1 VAVLGKS
8 QKSIVQSMMFI
19 TKISTLK
26 TIIARCAEKSDGFK
40 RWNKSELHETQLW
53 SRGKMQVIKSRKN
66 MLSGDTLPDN
76 VSKEDIIHTETN
88 DGKLSVWWV

>member
-1 VAVLGKS
+1 
-8 QKSIVQSMMFI
+8 
-19 TKISTLK
+19 
-26 TIIARCAEKSDGFK
+26 
-40 RWNKSELHETQLW
+40 
-53 SRGKMQVIKSRKN
+53 